1 MIFRYSKANASFSS
15 QPPPQTNIMPMN
27 MVSLHR
33 RRPGGVIQKQNTQ
46 EQPYVEE
53 PKPKTMLWGE
63 PTWFLFH
70 TLAEKVKP
78 KDFPKVRESLIRIII
93 RICSNLPCP
102 DCANHALQYMNGIN
116 FEVVQTKEQLKTLL
130 WQFHNAVNQRKNYKM
145 FPFEK
150 LDKYARANT
159 NNIAQ
164 NFLHHFEKRT
174 YSMRVGTH
182 SFHRSMAITE
192 IRKWLSS
199 NIHFFQ

>member
-15 QPPPQTNIMPMN
+15 QPPPQNNIMPMN
-27 MVSLHR
+27 MVSLHK

-78 KDFPKVRESLIRIII
+78 KDFPKIRESFIHIIL

-116 FEVVQTKEQLKTLL
+116 FEN
-130 WQFHNAVNQRKNYKM
+130 H
-145 FPFEK
+145 
-150 LDKYARANT
+150 
-159 NNIAQ
+159 
-164 NFLHHFEKRT
+164 
-174 YSMRVGTH
+174 
-182 SFHRSMAITE
+182 
-192 IRKWLSS
+192 
-199 NIHFFQ
+199 